1 MTSTAAATRTLRSP
15 RRRTRGPAAGERVGA
30 LSGVIGATV
39 LVAAA
44 CILSSTPSVDAT
56 PVAVR
61 HHLDGHYTVTMAS
74 AYATMIGALL
84 LVPFLASLRTFTSR
98 RSDVG
103 QWRWTVTLLTGAIGI
118 AMLSLAGALL
128 ATATLLANRST
139 ADEAVFAVFVAA
151 KLVAT
156 LALLPVAALVLANA
170 RTIATSQRRPDRWLI
185 RFDIQI
191 AVIAVIA
198 SIVLF
203 VDQEWLTPGEPV
215 AAAAWLLVALWVV
228 ALARTIARGDR
239 TTLSEEQN
247 ESR

>member
-1 MTSTAAATRTLRSP
+1 MTGIAPTLRSP
-15 RRRTRGPAAGERVGA
+15 RRRTHGPAAGERVGA
-30 LSGVIGATV
+30 LSGVIGATA
-39 LVAAA
+39 LVVAA
-44 CILSSTPSVDAT
+44 CILSSTPSVAAT
-56 PVAVR
+56 PTAVR
-61 HHLDGHYTVTMAS
+61 HHLASHYTVTMAS
-74 AYATMIGALL
+74 AYATGIAALL
-84 LVPFLASLRTFTSR
+84 LVPFLASLRTFTAR

-103 QWRWTVTLLTGAIGI
+103 EWRRTMTLVTGAIGI

-139 ADEAVFAVFVAA
+139 ADDAVFAVFVAA

-156 LALLPVAALVLANA
+156 LALLPVAAVVLANA
-170 RTIATSQRRPDRWLI
+170 RTIATSQRSPHRWLI

-198 SIVLF
+198 SIASFL
-203 VDQEWLTPGEPV
+203 DQEWLTPGEPV

-228 ALARTIARGDR
+228 ALARTIARGDH
-239 TTLSEEQN
+239 TTLSEEHH